1 MPSHSNIQIKRVY
14 EPAEKRDG
22 YRVLVDRLWPRGI
35 RKESAQLDEWNK
47 DLAPSTALRK
57 WFHEGK
63 GTFAQF
69 ATRYK
74 HEMEA
79 HEAELARLKEL
90 SKERKVTLLYG
101 SRDEKHNHAVL
112 LQELLTHLKI

>member
-1 MPSHSNIQIKRVY
+1 VPSHSNIQIKRVY

-35 RKESAQLDEWNK
+35 RKESARLDEWIK

-63 GTFAQF
+63 GTFQEF
-69 ATRYK
+69 AARYK
-74 HEMEA
+74 REMAGQEA
-79 HEAELARLKEL
+79 GLARLKEL
-90 SKERKVTLLYG
+90 SKERKLTLLYG
-101 SRDEKHNHAVL
+101 SRDEKQNHAVL
-112 LQELLTHLKI
+112 LREMLGHLKV